1 MRKILLEKIKNNFEI
16 EYYSVLQ
23 NETKP
28 KVVFKY
34 YPLVGENIA
43 VSILRDLNDYFFV
56 LMHENNR
63 INEYTVAKR
72 FDKKL
77 KSKIFNIVKNYTD
90 FKSFEKEVLNFFR
103 NEKIEIVDQKR
114 VKTNYTVE
122 EFEEDFKKLN
132 YQEYYI

>member
-1 MRKILLEKIKNNFEI
+1 MRKILLEKIKNNYEI
-16 EYYSVLQ
+16 EYYSVLE

-34 YPLVGENIA
+34 YPLVGENLA
-43 VSILRDLNDYFFV
+43 VACFRDNNDYFFV
-56 LMHENNR
+56 AMFDNNK

-90 FKSFEKEVLNFFR
+90 FKSFENEVLYFFR

-132 YQEYYI
+132 YQEYYL